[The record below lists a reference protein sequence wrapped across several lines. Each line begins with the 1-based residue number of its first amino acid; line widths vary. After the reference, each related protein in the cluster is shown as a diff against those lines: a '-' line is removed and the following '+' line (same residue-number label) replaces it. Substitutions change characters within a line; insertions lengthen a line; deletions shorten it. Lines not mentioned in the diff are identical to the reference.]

1 MSDPPPEPVALRS
14 DLAAPG
20 GVIVMAN
27 DDQDDEKVPV
37 ERLAR
42 LAERVLVDEQ
52 VRGDVEMALLFVT
65 EPAIADLNAKF
76 MGHQGPT
83 DVLSFPI
90 DDALVSERR
99 GREPAGEGPG
109 RPLAPASDGPPVLL
123 GDVVVCPAVARRQAP
138 AHAGSYDDELALLVV
153 HGVLHLLGRDHAV
166 DVEREAM
173 QAKERQHLERHWG
186 PLAGDP
192 WAGPPQGR

>member
-173 QAKERQHLERHWG
+173 QAKERRHLERHWG